1 MKYILIRG
9 GGDLASGVALR
20 LHRSGYKIIIS
31 ELPRPLAVR
40 RTVSFSEAVY
50 IGEIVIEGL
59 CARRADSLA
68 ETFKLAR
75 KGFIP
80 VVVDPQASIL
90 EHGKFSTLVDA
101 RLLKRKA
108 DTSITSAPL
117 VIGLGPGFTCGEN
130 CHAVVETQRGHFLG
144 RVYWSGS
151 ASADTGQPE
160 GDARRV
166 LRAPA
171 DGFLVGHAQIGEH
184 VETNQVIAEVAG
196 ESVTAPFVG
205 VLRGLIRPGISVQK
219 GVKIGDIDPRNDPAY
234 CFTVSDKALAIAGG
248 VLEAILA
255 ASSIAAPGIAKTSI
269 STPTRPTPF

>member
-1 MKYILIRG
+1 MKFILIRG

-59 CARRADSLA
+59 CARRADSMA
-68 ETFKLAR
+68 EAFKLAR

-108 DTSITSAPL
+108 DTNITSAPL

-130 CHAVVETQRGHFLG
+130 CHVVVETQRGHFLG
-144 RVYWSGS
+144 RVYWNGS

-160 GDARRV
+160 GDARR
-166 LRAPA
+166 
-171 DGFLVGHAQIGEH
+171 
-184 VETNQVIAEVAG
+184 
-196 ESVTAPFVG
+196 

-248 VLEAILA
+248 VLESILS
-255 ASSIAAPGIAKTSI
+255 ASTHSAP
-269 STPTRPTPF
+269 F